1 METKSRRTFLVAAG
15 AALSLSSTALAKPLK
30 GDERTSGVWRA
41 GTPLPFAVQEIYPAL
56 HNGQIHL
63 AGGFVSD
70 GASISGASDRHIA
83 MAPET
88 GTWFEVSRLPTP
100 RHHPNLISFNG
111 QLLSIGGFETEGPE
125 AVWVMQAGVWSFDGV
140 RWRDSRALPQPNGES
155 VCEVL
160 ANRLH
165 VCGGRQP
172 KTHANSNWQDHTDV
186 ADHFVLDDVDGSWST
201 AAPLPEARNSA
212 AGAQIHGAWH
222 VVGGR
227 TVADGNSNRHDVY
240 DPKEDRWRAAAPLP
254 QAQGGLAAASLGSVL
269 YAFGGEYFDNGGGVY
284 SEAYAYNPRKDGWDR
299 LPDMP
304 NPRHGLGAVAIEDAI
319 YLMGGALEAG
329 GNQTT
334 PIVDIFQP

>member
-140 RWRDSRALPQPNGES
+140 RCAPFRSRMVKASARCLQTAFMFAAVVN
-155 VCEVL
+155 
-160 ANRLH
+160 
-165 VCGGRQP
+165 P
-172 KTHANSNWQDHTDV
+172 KLMRT
-186 ADHFVLDDVDGSWST
+186 
-201 AAPLPEARNSA
+201 R
-212 AGAQIHGAWH
+212 I
-222 VVGGR
+222 GR
-227 TVADGNSNRHDVY
+227 TTRMSQTISSSMM
-240 DPKEDRWRAAAPLP
+240 LT
-254 QAQGGLAAASLGSVL
+254 
-269 YAFGGEYFDNGGGVY
+269 
-284 SEAYAYNPRKDGWDR
+284 
-299 LPDMP
+299 
-304 NPRHGLGAVAIEDAI
+304 GLGAPQRLYPRLATAPRARKFMVRGMLLADALLRTAIQIGMTFMTRKRIAGARQRLFHKLKAVWPRRLSGACSTPSAESISTMVAAFTRR
-319 YLMGGALEAG
+319 L
-329 GNQTT
+329 T
-334 PIVDIFQP
+334 PITPAKMDGIGCPTCQIQDMGLVPLQSKTQSILWEAP